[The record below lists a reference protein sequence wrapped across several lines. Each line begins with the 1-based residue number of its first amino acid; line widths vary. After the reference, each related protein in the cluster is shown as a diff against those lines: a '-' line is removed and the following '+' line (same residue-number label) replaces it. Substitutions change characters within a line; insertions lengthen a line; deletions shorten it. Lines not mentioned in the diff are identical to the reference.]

1 MKDVIIFAIET
12 SCDETSLALVK
23 NGTEVLKQVTNTQID
38 KFKDLGGVVPEVSSR
53 LHEKNIFYVYQELF
67 KQTNISWDD
76 IDAIAI
82 TQGPGLIGSL
92 LVGVNFAKALA
103 HIHNKKL
110 IGINHMQA
118 HIYAVCL
125 QQKMKFPHLSLIIS
139 GGHTELVYLEKENH
153 FLKIGYTLDDAVGE
167 CYDKV
172 ARLLGMKYPGGPEI
186 DRLAQTGEDT
196 YKLPIPKNDE
206 TLNFSFSGL
215 KSACY
220 NTVNTLKMR
229 GEQIS
234 KNNFARSFQNVIL
247 DNLDSKF
254 ELAYNKYK
262 PIQTSIVGGVSAN
275 IDIRKHFSQKYDN
288 IIIPELKYT
297 TDNAAMIGALAYIKY
312 KENNFENILN
322 FDANV
327 NLEIEMGE

>member
-23 NGTEVLKQVTNTQID
+23 NGTEVLKQVTNTQIE
-38 KFKDLGGVVPEVSSR
+38 KFKDLGGVVPEISSR
-53 LHEKNIFYVYQELF
+53 LHEKNIFYAYQKLF
-67 KQTNISWDD
+67 EKTNIGWDD

-92 LVGVNFAKALA
+92 LVGVNFAKTLALVQ
-103 HIHNKKL
+103 NKKL

-118 HIYAVCL
+118 HIYAVTL

-139 GGHTELVYLEKENH
+139 GGHTELIYMEKENN
-153 FLKIGYTLDDAVGE
+153 FLKVGYTLDDAVGE

-172 ARLLGMKYPGGPEI
+172 ARLLGMAYPGGPEI
-186 DRLAQTGEDT
+186 DRLSQTGEDT
-196 YKLPIPKNDE
+196 YNLPIPKNDE

-220 NTVNTLKMR
+220 NTVNTLGMK
-229 GEQIS
+229 GEKVN
-234 KNNFARSFQNVIL
+234 KNDFARSFQNVIL
-247 DNLDSKF
+247 ESLDSKF
-254 ELAYNKYK
+254 EKAFNKYK

-275 IDIRKHFSQKYDN
+275 FDIRKHFSKKYDN

-297 TDNAAMIGALAYIKY
+297 TDNAAMIGALAFIKY
-312 KENNFENILN
+312 KENNFENIVK

-327 NLEIEMGE
+327 NLEIVIGE